1 MQAVVV
7 GMGIARSAVAVA
19 VTTRDIAAGAA
30 VHVADNAA
38 TAAARVS
45 TVGTG
50 GVHRSTSHRQQTRG
64 EKGFRAC

>member
-7 GMGIARSAVAVA
+7 GMGIARSAVA